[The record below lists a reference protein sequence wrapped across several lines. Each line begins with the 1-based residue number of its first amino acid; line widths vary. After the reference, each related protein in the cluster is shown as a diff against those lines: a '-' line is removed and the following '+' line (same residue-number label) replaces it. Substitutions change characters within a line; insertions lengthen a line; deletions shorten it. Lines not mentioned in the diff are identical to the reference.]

1 MKNTT
6 LLKFL
11 EFPCSSDCVVSRGED
26 GFKLD
31 FSKTTTLDGNYSKT
45 QGNAKSKGV
54 ISILM
59 LLILFLFSNISTA
72 QITVDGNPIDWNSAN
87 FNTFPVKSY
96 VLDAYGTG
104 QVDNQFT
111 SSKDFFLA
119 DGTGTGYLGW
129 VIGQTKA
136 KNDIANAAAVLDN
149 GILYFAG
156 DRTSNNGDAQIGFWF
171 FLNGTAPR
179 TLFTSPN
186 AGGDFFPAHAPGDIL
201 VLADFTG
208 GGNTATVQVFR
219 WKGSGPLSPGSSV
232 VPNTNGNLETTNIVG
247 IVAENNASQYPIPT
261 GWSFL
266 NPIYDTNE
274 FYEGRVDLSGLNIAN
289 TCFSSFLLEARS
301 SQSVTASLDDF
312 AGGNFNVRPTVT
324 INNVT
329 VCAGQPATFTA
340 TPNGGI
346 APLTYSFNGL
356 PFQASNTFTIDPA
369 TTSGSVTVVV
379 KGAGPNFCESDVATG
394 TLTVNPVP
402 TVTVNSPVKCSN
414 DPAVT
419 ITATPNPA
427 GTYTYVWQVPV
438 GAVNPG
444 NVASFSATVGG
455 TYTVTITT
463 TGGTN
468 CSGSGSGTLTVNPS
482 PTLVTHNPAPVC
494 APLTVDLTAPAVTA
508 GSNLQG
514 GTLSYWTNA
523 GATIPLNNPNAVS
536 ASGTYYIKVTTSANC
551 TDIKPVTVTVIPVIP
566 IVINCPQ
573 NSTTSACAYAD
584 QAALVTAF
592 NNWVAGFT
600 ATGGNGTLVTSGLQN
615 LSPPN
620 LCAGGSVTVN
630 FSASDDCGKQA
641 SCSATFTITAAPAV
655 QVTQPANSTTSAC
668 AYADQAAVNAAFA
681 TWLGGFTVSG
691 GCNPQGSYGE
701 VSAPNA
707 CG

>member
-6 LLKFL
+6 FLKFL
-11 EFPCSSDCVVSRGED
+11 EFPYSNDCVVSRGEN

-31 FSKTTTLDGNYSKT
+31 FSKANAMDSSNSKT
-45 QGNAKSKGV
+45 QSNAKSKGV

-72 QITVDGNPIDWNSAN
+72 QTITVDGNPIDWNFAN
-87 FNTFPVKSY
+87 YNTFPVKSY

-136 KNDIANAAAVLDN
+136 KNDIANAAAVLNN

-171 FLNGTAPR
+171 YLNGTAPR

-186 AGGDFFPAHAPGDIL
+186 AGGDFAPAHAVGDLLI
-201 VLADFTG
+201 LADFTG
-208 GGNTATVQVFR
+208 GGSTATVVIYR
-219 WKGSGPLSPGSSV
+219 WKGSGPVSPGSSI
-232 VPNTNGNLETTNIVG
+232 VPNTNGNLETTNLAG
-247 IVAENNASQYPIPT
+247 TVAINNANVYPIPT

-266 NPIYDTNE
+266 NPTYDTNE
-274 FYEGRVDLSGLNIAN
+274 FYEGQVDLTSINLTN
-289 TCFSSFLLEARS
+289 TCFSGFLLEARS

-312 AGGNFNVRPTVT
+312 ASGLFNIRATAT
-324 INNVT
+324 MDNVS
-329 VCAGQPATFTA
+329 VCAGESATFTA
-340 TPNGGI
+340 IASGGVE
-346 APLTYSFNGL
+346 PLTYSFNGG
-356 PFQASNTFTIDPA
+356 PFTSSNTFTINPA
-369 TTSGSVTVVV
+369 TANASVSVVV
-379 KGAGPNFCESDVATG
+379 RGGAPNFCESLPVTA

-402 TVTVNSPVKCSN
+402 TVTVNSPVKCAN
-414 DPAVT
+414 DQSVT
-419 ITATPNPA
+419 ITATPSPA
-427 GTYTYVWQVPV
+427 GSYTYVWTVPN
-438 GAVNPG
+438 GATNPG
-444 NVASFSATVGG
+444 NVPSFSASVNG
-455 TYTVTITT
+455 TYSVVITT
-463 TGGTN
+463 TNGTN
-468 CSGSGSGTLTVNPS
+468 CSESGSGTLTVNPS
-482 PTLVTHNPAPVC
+482 PSLITNNPAPVC
-494 APLTVDLTAPAVTA
+494 APLTVDLTLPAITA

-514 GTLSYWTNA
+514 GTLSYWTNS

-551 TDIKPVTVTVIPVIP
+551 TDIEPVTVTVIPIIP

-573 NSTTSACAYAD
+573 NSSTSACAYAD
-584 QAALVTAF
+584 QAAVISAF
-592 NNWVAGFT
+592 NNWLAGFT
-600 ATGGNGTLVTSGLQN
+600 ASGGNGTLVTSGLQN
-615 LSPPN
+615 LTAPN

-655 QVTQPANSTTSAC
+655 TVTSPDSSSTSAC

-691 GCNPQGSYGE
+691 GCAPSGSYGQ
-701 VSAPNA
+701 V
-707 CG
+707 